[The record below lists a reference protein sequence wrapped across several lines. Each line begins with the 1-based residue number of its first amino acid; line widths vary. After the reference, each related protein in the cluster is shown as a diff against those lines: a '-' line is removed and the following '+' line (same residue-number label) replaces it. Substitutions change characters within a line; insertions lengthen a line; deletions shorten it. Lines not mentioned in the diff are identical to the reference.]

1 MIHFFAPGIAFAFTA
16 FPEARGFFA
25 ASVEAFAAVVAR
37 VMSINDKKARC
48 AEDDED
54 EEEDDEDEEEDDDKG
69 DDDKTRSCHRSR
81 NSV

>member
-1 MIHFFAPGIAFAFTA
+1 MIHFFAPAMGFAFTA

-25 ASVEAFAAVVAR
+25 TSVEAFAAIFAR

-48 AEDDED
+48 PVDDD
-54 EEEDDEDEEEDDDKG
+54 EEDDD
-69 DDDKTRSCHRSR
+69 DDDEEEEDKARSCHRSK

>member
-1 MIHFFAPGIAFAFTA
+1 MIHFFAPAMGFAFTA

-25 ASVEAFAAVVAR
+25 ASDEAFAAIFAR

-48 AEDDED
+48 PDDDDEDDEEDD
-54 EEEDDEDEEEDDDKG
+54 EEEDDEEEEDKA
-69 DDDKTRSCHRSR
+69 RSCHRSK